1 MITKKYT
8 ALLLMAMAIPAIA
21 SAEDTM
27 NGQNVTTLDEV
38 VVTASRNPEPV
49 KEVASQMT
57 VISEEEIAASP
68 AHDLGELLA
77 EKGAGTV
84 RKYPGT
90 STSIRI
96 RGFQSDS
103 INNNDL
109 KSHILILLDGRRAGT
124 GNLAKI
130 STKNIERVEIIRG
143 PGSVQYGT
151 NAMGGVIN
159 VITKKGSGDFSAQ
172 LQSKIGSYGYNDNGF
187 LLSGQQ
193 GNFDFSAG
201 ISRSTMD
208 DYDTGSGEKFY
219 NTGYD
224 HIDSYSVNA
233 GYAFL
238 DTHRVGIIFTRYYV
252 DEAGAPGYLNANDL
266 DDTQDIAKHSFDLI
280 YEGATSDRKYTW
292 MTRYFWGKDKDIW
305 SDPTASNPLFYNDG
319 IPHWD
324 KTDQDGAQA
333 QASMQLGTVKFT
345 TGIDW
350 LKYQTESFY
359 SPNQTEYENYAGFLL
374 AKIKF
379 MDNKLI
385 LDGGMRYD
393 AYEVELIQPTGV
405 KADDSNI
412 TSSVGLSY
420 LLSDSLRLRSHYGE
434 AFIMPGADQMGANYV
449 SGWGTPYIGNPDLK
463 PESSRTYEAG
473 IDYSIGHIETSLN
486 YFHTRFKDKIGS
498 VSVGLNQSWDNL
510 GKAEIAGFE
519 GGLSWDLGA
528 FLGWSYEVKPYVN
541 FVYLSKYDDLDNNE
555 ELAYTTDWTASYGI
569 SAGDYEGFSA
579 RLNFS
584 YSGSQIIDDYETWE
598 VGGYSAPLQT
608 ITLGGFTVVDLT
620 VSKKILDFTDFGS
633 LTLTGEATN
642 LFDKE
647 YAYIKGYPMPG
658 RSLFLGLAYN
668 Y

>member
-1 MITKKYT
+1 
-8 ALLLMAMAIPAIA
+8 MAMALPATV

-38 VVTASRNPEPV
+38 VVTASRTPEPI
-49 KEVASQMT
+49 KEVTTQLH
-57 VISEEEIAASP
+57 VITEEDIAASP

-77 EKGAGTV
+77 EKGVGTI
-84 RKYPGT
+84 RKYPGATT
-90 STSIRI
+90 SLRI

-103 INNNDL
+103 LNNDDL

-124 GNLAKI
+124 GNLSKI
-130 STKNIERVEIIRG
+130 MTKNIERVEIIRG
-143 PGSVQYGT
+143 PGAVQYGT
-151 NAMGGVIN
+151 NAMGGVVN
-159 VITKKGSGDFSAQ
+159 VITKQGSGDLSAQ
-172 LQSKIGSYGYNDNGF
+172 LQSKIGSYGFSDNGF
-187 LLSGQQ
+187 LLSGEQ

-208 DYDTGSGEKFY
+208 DYDTGSGAKFY

-233 GYAFL
+233 GYTFL
-238 DTHRVGIIFTRYYV
+238 DTQRVGIIFNRYYL
-252 DEAGAPGYLNANDL
+252 DEAGTPDYLSANDL
-266 DDTQDIAKHSFDLI
+266 DNTKDSARHSFDLI
-280 YEGATSDRKYTW
+280 YEGESNDQKYTW
-292 MTRYFWGKDKDIW
+292 MGRYFRGKDKDVW
-305 SDPTASNPLFYNDG
+305 YDPTASNASGWDDG
-319 IPHWD
+319 IPHWN
-324 KTDQDGAQA
+324 KTDQYGAQA
-333 QASMQLGTVKFT
+333 QASLEHDIIKLTA
-345 TGIDW
+345 GIDW
-350 LKYQTESFY
+350 LKYETESFY

-379 MDNKLI
+379 MEDRLI

-393 AYEVELIQPTGV
+393 AYDVELIRPTGN
-405 KADDSNI
+405 KADDSNL

-420 LLSDSLRLRSHYGE
+420 LLSENLRLRSHYGE
-434 AFIMPGADQMGANYV
+434 AFIMPGADQMGANYT
-449 SGWGTPYIGNPDLK
+449 SSWGTPYVGNPELK

-473 IDYSIGHIETSLN
+473 IDYTIGQIETSLN
-486 YFHTRFKDKIGS
+486 YFHTRFKDKIES
-498 VSVGLNQSWDNL
+498 VPVGLNQSWDNL

-519 GGLSWDLGA
+519 GECSWDLGA
-528 FLGWSYEVKPYVN
+528 FFGWSYEVKPYAN

-555 ELAYTTDWTASYGI
+555 ELKYTSDWTASYGI

-584 YSGSQIIDDYETWE
+584 YTGTQIVEDYET
-598 VGGYSAPLQT
+598 GAFPAP
-608 ITLGGFTVVDLT
+608 IINLGGFTVVDLA
-620 VSKKILDFTDFGS
+620 VSKKIVDFNDFGS

-642 LFDKE
+642 LFDKD